1 MNLQKQRKLLQK
13 EINKDILSSLL
24 QKNISV
30 SRIYK
35 KKQMNNKKLLINQRL
50 KTQRL
55 KTQQSKIQQIQKQ
68 QIQKQRL
75 LKRRLQIQRFLQ
87 FQRLRNQWLKV
98 QQFRRKQI
106 QPQKN
111 IDLETYLKINRNVK
125 KIVSC
130 YTDPPQQGLGDFI
143 RGTCYLFHLCDK
155 YNKNY
160 DIIISNVINNFLR
173 NNNNI
178 YKNINS
184 VVIPQDGTINKDI
197 INKMKHNNI
206 LKIYTNHMY
215 NKEFLQKYKNVI
227 KNALEPSNEINN
239 TVDNILQSIDY
250 KKKEYII
257 VHIRTGDTAHNN
269 IDRTQCNLKTLNNIY
284 NKLNFYE
291 EYFKTNNVFVISDS
305 TSVKTALKEK
315 YNFECCL
322 NKISHFSDKT
332 ANIDAHKNTFI
343 DFVLMSE
350 SKQIISLSV
359 HNHYKGSGF
368 SYWAS
373 ALYNIPYN
381 FLQI

>member
-1 MNLQKQRKLLQK
+1 MNLPKQRKLLQK
-13 EINKDILSSLL
+13 EINKDVLTSLL
-24 QKNISV
+24 QKNISI

-50 KTQRL
+50 KTHRL
-55 KTQQSKIQQIQKQ
+55 KTQQSKIKQLQKQ
-68 QIQKQRL
+68 QLLKQRI
-75 LKRRLQIQRFLQ
+75 LKQRLQIQRI
-87 FQRLRNQWLKV
+87 QRLRNQWLKV
-98 QQFRRKQI
+98 QQFRNNQKQL
-106 QPQKN
+106 QKN

-130 YTDPPQQGLGDFI
+130 YTDPPQQGIGDFI

-160 DIIISNVINNFLR
+160 DIIISNVINNFLT
-173 NNNNI
+173 NNKNI

-184 VVIPQDGTINKDI
+184 VVIPQNGKMNKDI
-197 INKMKHNNI
+197 INKIKNNNI
-206 LKIYTNHMY
+206 LKIYTNHMF
-215 NKEFLQKYKNVI
+215 NKVFLQKYKDVI
-227 KNALEPSNEINN
+227 KKALEPNVEINN
-239 TVDNILQSIDY
+239 TVDNILTNINY
-250 KKKEYII
+250 NRKEYII
-257 VHIRTGDTAHNN
+257 IHIRTGDTAHNN

-291 EYFKTNNVFVISDS
+291 EFFKTNNVFVISDS

-332 ANIDAHKNTFI
+332 ANIESHKNTFI